1 MKKFYLLSCV
11 AMLALNSFAKVGD
24 TFNADGCSYLVLSEN
39 SDGGEVS
46 LTATMTDTNL
56 NVPGIVSYNGM
67 EYTVTAIAADACK
80 CSSITSV
87 SLPTGLREIGK
98 GAFQNCK
105 KLTTAGL
112 PSTLST
118 IGYFAFAGCSELNN
132 VNIPNNVNYIG
143 RQAFAGCASLTAINI
158 PSSVQYMG
166 EDVFLNCSALTE
178 VSLPQDMTCI
188 KEGTFEMCP
197 KINLNLPNQ
206 IQYIDNNAFSG
217 CAALASVVLTE
228 SLEGLGA
235 FAFAGCES
243 LTELTIPQSITMIPD
258 GTFAYCSKI
267 KSITLP
273 NSVLAINSGAFKEN
287 VALTHVTLPSQLK
300 ALGVG
305 EEGGAFDRCDAMT
318 ELTIPAFVEEVGEM
332 AAFPYGLK
340 SIYIMGE
347 KIPEGLASMGS
358 INRMGEEITIYVK
371 QTVYNNLYSSGEWN
385 GFKVDYRIPVEMV
398 NAKGKT
404 VKYKTLCRDFDVD
417 LRNVNDN
424 LADGVG
430 RLSAYVVDD
439 ANGELGMVFMDEI
452 LYIPSRLKANV
463 ENYTG
468 EDEYVGVVLKGT
480 PGCTYYYQIG
490 ENDYSQGDAQWLL
503 ADAQSASKAP
513 HAGTNMMKGVADAT
527 FITTQDIDEQ
537 TGQVVTNYGV
547 NNDAF
552 RRISGP
558 GWLGY
563 NKSYLA
569 LPEDIANANLTMTFT
584 DTDGSTDSISIS
596 DFLSD
601 CDEGDSYDLMG
612 RKINANAKGIIIKN
626 GKKTIR

>member
-11 AMLALNSFAKVGD
+11 TFLALNSFAKVGD

-46 LTATMTDTNL
+46 LVSSLTDTDL
-56 NVPGIVSYNGM
+56 SVPAAVSYNGM
-67 EYTVTAIAADACK
+67 EYAVTAIAPDACK
-80 CSSITSV
+80 NSSLTTV

-105 KLTTAGL
+105 KLTTVSL
-112 PSTLST
+112 PSSLTT

-132 VNIPNNVNYIG
+132 IIIPDNVVYIG
-143 RQAFAGCASLTAINI
+143 RQAFAGCVSLTSINI
-158 PSSVQYMG
+158 PSNVQYIG
-166 EDVFLNCSALTE
+166 EDMFLNCSELTQ
-178 VSLPQDMTCI
+178 VSLPQEMACI

-197 KINLNLPNQ
+197 KVNLNLPNQ
-206 IQYIDNNAFSG
+206 IQYIDNNAFNG
-217 CAALASVVLTE
+217 CAALSSIVLPE

-243 LTELTIPQSITMIPD
+243 LTELNIPQSITMIPD
-258 GTFAYCSKI
+258 GAFAYCSKI
-267 KSITLP
+267 KNVTLP
-273 NSVLAINSGAFKEN
+273 NSVVAIGSGTFKEN
-287 VALTHVTLPSQLK
+287 VALTHVTLPSALK
-300 ALGVG
+300 SLGVG

-318 ELTIPAFVEEVGEM
+318 ELTIPAFVEEVGDM
-332 AAFPYGLK
+332 ASFPYGLK
-340 SIYIMGE
+340 SIYIMGD
-347 KIPEGLASMGS
+347 KIPDGLASMGCT
-358 INRMGEEITIYVK
+358 NRLGENITIYVK
-371 QTVYNNLYSSGEWN
+371 PSVYNNLYSSGDWN

-398 NAKGKT
+398 NAKGKA

-417 LRNVNDN
+417 LRYVNEN
-424 LADGVG
+424 LTEGQG

-527 FITTQDIDEQ
+527 YINTQDVDTE

-547 NNDAF
+547 NNNAF
-552 RRISGP
+552 RKISGP

-563 NKSYLA
+563 NKSYLP
-569 LPEDIANANLTMTFT
+569 LPEDIDNANLSMTFT
-584 DTDGSTDSISIS
+584 DQDGSTDTISVA

-601 CDEGDSYDLMG
+601 CDEGYSYDLMG
-612 RKINANAKGIIIKN
+612 RKVNANAKGIIIKN